1 MICSGTVSVRA
12 VASVTMRRTRACPC
26 EESHTGV
33 CYSSRTNH
41 PELCPSRI
49 SCTNGISSKSCAP
62 FCLTCVCTRAAY
74 VPAMHCRVAKPLNL
88 TASNSRCVLN
98 EAGLWVSILRAS
110 QQRRGEHEIELLV
123 QSLPAY
129 HSKDLC
135 LLGWTCL
142 AVAFEYQVGIK
153 NPSTLQ
159 TRTVTASVGSNKTAQ
174 VRSKL
179 EMKTTWD
186 SQEVQ
191 DT

>member
-110 QQRRGEHEIELLV
+110 QQRRGEHEIECISAASGRTRNRTIGAKSAGLSFERSLLAG
-123 QSLPAY
+123 L
-129 HSKDLC
+129 D
-135 LLGWTCL
+135 LLGCR
-142 AVAFEYQVGIK
+142 V
-153 NPSTLQ
+153 
-159 TRTVTASVGSNKTAQ
+159 
-174 VRSKL
+174 
-179 EMKTTWD
+179 
-186 SQEVQ
+186 
-191 DT
+191 